1 MLQFLP
7 PEACVFKGTCYD
19 ETEPLRNYISSLRSA
34 ASLKLPFDSS
44 TPKLFEVMHF
54 ALQKKRQLARTAPP
68 LIPSFPN

>member
-19 ETEPLRNYISSLRSA
+19 ETEPLRNYISSLRFA

-44 TPKLFEVMHF
+44 TPKLFEVMRF
-54 ALQKKRQLARTAPP
+54 ALQKKETTCLNSS
-68 LIPSFPN
+68 SFDPIFP